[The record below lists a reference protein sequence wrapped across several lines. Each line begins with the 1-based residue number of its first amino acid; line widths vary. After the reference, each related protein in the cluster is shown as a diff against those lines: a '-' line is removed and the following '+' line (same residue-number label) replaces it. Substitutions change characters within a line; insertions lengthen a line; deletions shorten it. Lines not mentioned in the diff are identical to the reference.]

1 VNGKNGMT
9 RWDTLTTAAHRELAR
24 FYADESGATAI
35 EYAMM
40 ASFIG
45 VAIATAV
52 YALGTQVAV
61 LYTAVAGLFP

>member
-1 VNGKNGMT
+1 MT
-9 RWDTLTTAAHRELAR
+9 RLDTLISTAHRDLAR
-24 FYADESGATAI
+24 FYTDESGATAI

-52 YALGTQVAV
+52 YALGTQVSV
-61 LYTAVAGLFP
+61 LYTSVAALFP